1 MSVRKIAFPIYMLA
15 LAIVVSFGLAGYVF
29 YQDLQHDRDIAS
41 LALERQRG
49 VNQTLRSMCD
59 RLELRDEIFL
69 RILVDAARR
78 QREAGN
84 EDAAEGLELNILAL
98 QLAQGDCLNDIP
110 RVFHPDLCCGGC
122 VVCGWWCELETA
134 CARRGGRVRVRRP
147 ERACG
152 GLADRRRCL
161 AVPLRCEQA
170 DARV

>member
-1 MSVRKIAFPIYMLA
+1 MRKIALPISIYMLA

-110 RVFHPDLCCGGC
+110 RVIPPPG
-122 VVCGWWCELETA
+122 
-134 CARRGGRVRVRRP
+134 
-147 ERACG
+147 
-152 GLADRRRCL
+152 
-161 AVPLRCEQA
+161 VP
-170 DARV
+170 